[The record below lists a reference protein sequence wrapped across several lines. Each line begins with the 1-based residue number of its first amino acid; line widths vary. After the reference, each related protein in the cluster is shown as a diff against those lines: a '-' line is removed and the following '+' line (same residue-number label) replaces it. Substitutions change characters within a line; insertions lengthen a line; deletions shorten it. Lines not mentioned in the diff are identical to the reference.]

1 MAQCQYS
8 HSKNRSRLQKLWAV
22 YLKACGISARAFDAI
37 HSIGVSM
44 SHRWVL
50 DTYAI
55 ISADAMNKVC
65 DVVQT
70 SPWHISHDN
79 VNLPMRVFTK
89 TT

>member
-1 MAQCQYS
+1 
-8 HSKNRSRLQKLWAV
+8 
-22 YLKACGISARAFDAI
+22 
-37 HSIGVSM
+37 M

-79 VNLPMRVFTK
+79 VNLPMCVFSQRLVLQCLDQRK
-89 TT
+89 SGIYPKLIVREAHVSRNRIRIKLSL